1 MEVNVKDSWESGY
14 KVSKIVR
21 LKHTVECFKCKKE
34 ILTGSTAAFDQGNCI
49 CADCLKFSILPSQE
63 GGEA

>member
-1 MEVNVKDSWESGY
+1 MKVDDKDSCERGY

-34 ILTGSTAAFDQGNCI
+34 IPAGLTATLDQGNFLCT
-49 CADCLKFSILPSQE
+49 DCLNFSILPAQE
-63 GGEA
+63 GGKV